1 MLNQIVPSLR
11 ALRGP
16 CLGLAVLLIL
26 GIAGCTDGDSTDA
39 LRGYRVGA
47 LLGAGGLGDQ
57 SFNDMTYAG
66 LMRARKDFGIEA
78 RVESPEETEAA
89 RRAALDRLIESGCR
103 LIVVSGWEFEPLV
116 RASAGRRPDLQFLVH
131 DLSLPDLPGVVSTQF
146 AQDEGSFL
154 AGALAGWQTR
164 TGVVGFIGGMEH
176 ETIRQFE
183 RGYRAGLKYANP
195 QARLLT
201 NMAAGRGDFSGF
213 ENPDR
218 GAELAR
224 SQYAR
229 GADIIFAVAGLTGE
243 GVIREAREQR
253 KFVIGVDADQDHLA
267 RGFVLTSMMKR
278 LDVATYEEIKKLAA
292 GPLQPGVQRYG
303 LREGGVS
310 LTEMKYTRDRIGPE
324 VLARLETLRKD
335 LIAGRVL
342 IEGAGP

>member
-1 MLNQIVPSLR
+1 MLNQFALTMRRFR
-11 ALRGP
+11 AG
-16 CLGLAVLLIL
+16 
-26 GIAGCTDGDSTDA
+26 GIALAALLSLGVAACKDGSSTDA

-89 RRAALDRLIESGCR
+89 RRAALDRLIASGCR

-116 RASAGRRPDLQFLVH
+116 RASAGRPNLQFLVH
-131 DLSLPDLPGVVSTQF
+131 DLALPDLPGVVSTQF

-164 TGVVGFIGGMEH
+164 SGVVGFIGGMEH

-183 RGYRAGLKYANP
+183 TGYRAGLKYANP

-201 NMAAGRGDFSGF
+201 DMAAGRGDFSGF
-213 ENPDR
+213 ENPDL
-218 GAELAR
+218 GAKLAR

-243 GVIREAREQR
+243 GVIREAREER

-278 LDVATYEEIKKLAA
+278 LDVATYEEIKKLAT
-292 GPLQPGVQRYG
+292 GPLAPGVQRYG

-310 LTEMKYTRDRIGPE
+310 LTEMKYTRDQIGPE
-324 VLARLETLRKD
+324 ILARLETLRKD
-335 LIAGRVL
+335 LIAGRVSL
-342 IEGAGP
+342 GDAAQ

>member
-1 MLNQIVPSLR
+1 MLNQS
-11 ALRGP
+11 ALTTRRFRGF
-16 CLGLAVLLIL
+16 GLALATLLML
-26 GIAGCTDGDSTDA
+26 AVAGCKDGSSTDA

-78 RVESPEETEAA
+78 RVEAPEETEAA
-89 RRAALDRLIESGCR
+89 RRAALDRLIASGCR

-116 RASAGRRPDLQFLVH
+116 RASAGRQADLQFLVH
-131 DLSLPDLPGVVSTQF
+131 DLALPDLPGVVSTQF
-146 AQDEGSFL
+146 AQEEGSFL

-164 TGVVGFIGGMEH
+164 TGIVGFIGGMEH

-183 RGYRAGLKYANP
+183 AGYRAGLKYANP

-201 NMAAGRGDFSGF
+201 DMAAGRGDFSGF
-213 ENPDR
+213 ENPEL
-218 GAELAR
+218 GARLAR

-243 GVIREAREQR
+243 GVIREAREER

-292 GPLQPGVQRYG
+292 GPLAPGVQRYG

-310 LTEMKYTRDRIGPE
+310 LTEMKYTREQIGPE

-335 LIAGRVL
+335 LIAGRVSL
-342 IEGAGP
+342 GDAAQ

>member
-1 MLNQIVPSLR
+1 MLNQSALTTRRFR
-11 ALRGP
+11 A
-16 CLGLAVLLIL
+16 CGLALATLLML
-26 GIAGCTDGDSTDA
+26 AGASCKDGSSTDA
-39 LRGYRVGA
+39 LQGYRVGA

-78 RVESPEETEAA
+78 RVEAPEETEAA
-89 RRAALDRLIESGCR
+89 RRAALDRLIASGCR

-116 RASAGRRPDLQFLVH
+116 RASAGRQADLQFLVH
-131 DLSLPDLPGVVSTQF
+131 DLALPDLPGVVSTQF
-146 AQDEGSFL
+146 AQEEGSFL

-164 TGVVGFIGGMEH
+164 TGIVGFIGGMEH

-183 RGYRAGLKYANP
+183 AGYRAGLKYANP

-201 NMAAGRGDFSGF
+201 DMAAGRGDFSGF
-213 ENPDR
+213 ENPEL
-218 GAELAR
+218 GARLAR

-243 GVIREAREQR
+243 GVIREAREER

-292 GPLQPGVQRYG
+292 GPLAPGVQRYG

-310 LTEMKYTRDRIGPE
+310 LTEMKYTREQIGPE

-335 LIAGRVL
+335 LIAGRVSL
-342 IEGAGP
+342 GDAAQ

>member
-1 MLNQIVPSLR
+1 MLIQF
-11 ALRGP
+11 ALRMRRFRA
-16 CLGLAVLLIL
+16 CAFALAALLSLGVA
-26 GIAGCTDGDSTDA
+26 ACKDGSSTDA

-78 RVESPEETEAA
+78 RVESPEESEAA
-89 RRAALDRLIESGCR
+89 RRAALDRLSASGCR

-116 RASAGRRPDLQFLVH
+116 RANAGRHANVQFLVH
-131 DLSLPDLPGVVSTQF
+131 DLALPDLPAVVSTQF
-146 AQDEGSFL
+146 AQEEGSFL

-164 TGVVGFIGGMEH
+164 TGVVGFVGGMEH

-183 RGYRAGLKYANP
+183 AGYRAGLKYANP

-201 NMAAGRGDFSGF
+201 DMAAGRGDFSGF
-213 ENPDR
+213 ENPDL
-218 GAELAR
+218 GAKLAR

-243 GVIREAREQR
+243 GVIREAREER
-253 KFVIGVDADQDHLA
+253 KFAIGVDADQDHLA

-278 LDVATYEEIKKLAA
+278 LDVATYEEIKKLAT
-292 GPLQPGVQRYG
+292 GPLEPGVQRYG

-310 LTEMKYTRDRIGPE
+310 LTEMKYTRDQIGPE
-324 VLARLETLRKD
+324 TLARLESLRKD
-335 LIAGRVL
+335 LIAGRVSV
-342 IEGAGP
+342 GDDAP